1 MSMSSLL
8 LPLPLE
14 ELEYAH
20 FAQNW
25 VTGYT
30 IVMQQ
35 VYISYVFL
43 EQSVGEE
50 SIAADDAAL
59 VDLGSFCSSTHL
71 SSSSSRLPTAPDSK
85 SSP

>member
-1 MSMSSLL
+1 MSSL

-25 VTGYT
+25 VTGYS

-43 EQSVGEE
+43 EQ
-50 SIAADDAAL
+50 
-59 VDLGSFCSSTHL
+59 
-71 SSSSSRLPTAPDSK
+71 
-85 SSP
+85 